1 MNFKN
6 LLMWVVIVFLVLGLF
21 NLFQNPKSIQAQNEI
36 SFSNFMEEV
45 DNGRV
50 VDVEMQGN
58 NITGTLSDG
67 KKFSTYSPNDQI

>member
-21 NLFQNPKSIQAQNEI
+21 NLFQNPKNTQVQNKI

-58 NITGTLSDG
+58 YITGTLSDG
-67 KKFSTYSPNDQI
+67 

>member
-21 NLFQNPKSIQAQNEI
+21 NLFQNPKNTQVQNKI

-50 VDVEMQGN
+50 VDVEMHGN

-67 KKFSTYSPNDQI
+67 